1 MAPLD
6 DDSIRSRIMTI
17 RGVQVMFD
25 RDLADIYGVTTKRLN
40 EQVKRNIDR
49 FPPTFRFALSV
60 DEMSELVANCDRFRT
75 MKHSSV
81 PMSAFTEHGII
92 MLASV
97 LKSDVAIQASIRITT
112 AFVAMRKALA
122 SIAPIIARVETVE
135 RRQITDQQRNE
146 ERFDAIFKAMDGGDF
161 PPQKVFFDGKHYD
174 AYSFARKLVRK
185 AKKNIV
191 LVDNY
196 CDDVTLDIL
205 SQKFGGADVLIATT
219 HKSATKFISPT
230 AVAKFN
236 KQNPTLTIKTVGSFH
251 DRFLILDGTELYHF
265 GASMTIVSALR
276 RQSPSR
282 RKSPQ
287 LSPSRSCHL
296 PLAHFSHVFCR
307 GRGLVTKL
315 QSVANEVADIRL
327 DPIGTFGTNAGSLS
341 FHELKDKLGE
351 GYTACICAVPDIL
364 FDYRRKIQCYA
375 HRLLLFGFAE
385 QHTIT

>member
-6 DDSIRSRIMTI
+6 DDSIKSRILTI
-17 RGVQVMFD
+17 RGVQVILD
-25 RDLADIYGVTTKRLN
+25 RDIAFLYGVETKVLN
-40 EQVKRNIDR
+40 QAVKRNRER
-49 FPPTFRFALSV
+49 FPGRFMFQLT
-60 DEMSELVANCDRFRT
+60 EEELGNWKSQIVTSNPSLEQTIKMGIRRA
-75 MKHSSV
+75 
-81 PMSAFTEHGII
+81 PYAFTEQGVA
-92 MLASV
+92 MLSAV
-97 LKSDVAIQASIRITT
+97 LKSETAIRVSIQIMD
-112 AFVAMRKALA
+112 AFSAMRRALA
-122 SIAPIIARVETVE
+122 SIAPILSRLDVVE

-146 ERFDAIFKAMDGGDF
+146 ERFDTIFKAMDGGDF

-265 GASMTIVSALR
+265 GASMKDLG
-276 RQSPSR
+276 RQYCAITKMDAMFIPSIMQR
-282 RKSPQ
+282 IP
-287 LSPSRSCHL
+287 
-296 PLAHFSHVFCR
+296 
-307 GRGLVTKL
+307 
-315 QSVANEVADIRL
+315 
-327 DPIGTFGTNAGSLS
+327 
-341 FHELKDKLGE
+341 
-351 GYTACICAVPDIL
+351 
-364 FDYRRKIQCYA
+364 
-375 HRLLLFGFAE
+375 
-385 QHTIT
+385 

>member
-1 MAPLD
+1 MQQQETIHAVMALTD
-6 DDSIRSRIMTI
+6 DDFIKSRIMTI

-25 RDLADIYGVTTKRLN
+25 RDLADIYGVTTERLN

-49 FPPTFRFALSV
+49 FPPTFRLALSV

-112 AFVAMRKALA
+112 AFVAMCKALA

-205 SQKFGGADVLIATT
+205 SQKCGGADVLIATT
-219 HKSATKFISPT
+219 HKSAAKFISPT

-265 GASMTIVSALR
+265 GASMKDLGRHYCAITKMDAMFI
-276 RQSPSR
+276 PSIM
-282 RKSPQ
+282 Q
-287 LSPSRSCHL
+287 
-296 PLAHFSHVFCR
+296 
-307 GRGLVTKL
+307 
-315 QSVANEVADIRL
+315 
-327 DPIGTFGTNAGSLS
+327 PI
-341 FHELKDKLGE
+341 
-351 GYTACICAVPDIL
+351 P
-364 FDYRRKIQCYA
+364 
-375 HRLLLFGFAE
+375 
-385 QHTIT
+385 

>member
-1 MAPLD
+1 MQQQETIHAVMAPLD

-146 ERFDAIFKAMDGGDF
+146 ERFDTIFKAMDGGDF

-205 SQKFGGADVLIATT
+205 SQKCGGTDVLIATT

-251 DRFLILDGTELYHF
+251 DRFLILDDTELYHF
-265 GASMTIVSALR
+265 GASMKDLG
-276 RQSPSR
+276 RQYCAITKMDAMFIPSIMQR
-282 RKSPQ
+282 IP
-287 LSPSRSCHL
+287 
-296 PLAHFSHVFCR
+296 
-307 GRGLVTKL
+307 
-315 QSVANEVADIRL
+315 
-327 DPIGTFGTNAGSLS
+327 
-341 FHELKDKLGE
+341 
-351 GYTACICAVPDIL
+351 
-364 FDYRRKIQCYA
+364 
-375 HRLLLFGFAE
+375 
-385 QHTIT
+385 